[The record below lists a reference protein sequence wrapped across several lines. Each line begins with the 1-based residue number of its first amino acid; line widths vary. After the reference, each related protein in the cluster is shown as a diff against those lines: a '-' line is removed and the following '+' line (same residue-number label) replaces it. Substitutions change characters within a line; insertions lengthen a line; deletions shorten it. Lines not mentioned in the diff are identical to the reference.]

1 MGKMK
6 TSKVKKSNIKR
17 TKLKKQGKLKYTRN
31 RKTIVKPQQPVIHE
45 EEEEEV
51 ESDHGEDFLNMVEA
65 DDLVFLKK
73 AVVEGNYSMLKGA
86 QFKKEKSLKRNKD
99 EDADIEEE
107 YEKSIDESTVN
118 KRERLLLPI
127 KSKGS
132 IIKRRVIEEVK
143 DEDEMGPPLKKS
155 NGENEEEEDDD
166 DGLGDELKEDDIKIE
181 KMERDLSKPVST
193 AEMMAWREQLM
204 AQYKFKIGVLSSG
217 LLEDPQH
224 KIMNIARL
232 LELYDEWHPELQ
244 VTLRKLVLVSL
255 LEVLKDIIPSY
266 QIKHQ
271 ENPDVKLKKETKEL
285 QNYEKSL
292 LKGYRGYLQRLEK
305 VASRLYHKKGDTRV
319 WSKAD
324 ISLGELAIRCLCELV
339 MEHPYFNYSTNIVRV
354 IIPYLDNKLS
364 SVREQVSKAIRHV
377 FINDKRG
384 EITLEIVRRI
394 NHLVKT
400 RKHSVKPDV
409 ILVLSSLKIQE
420 INLEQIKEA
429 EVKKK
434 KLEEKKSRVINLSK
448 RERKR
453 QKRIAEVEK
462 ELLET
467 KAEENKNA
475 RNNLL
480 TEVTKVVFMVF
491 FRILKSAPSSGL
503 LSAALQGLAKFAH
516 CINIEFYQDIVTVLN
531 RIMSDSDLKV
541 KEQLNCVLTVFKIL
555 SGQGETLT
563 IDPNKFYAHLYRNI
577 YNVDAGVRGAN
588 SQLLIDCLEQVIL
601 GRRRKLTIARLLAFV
616 KRMSVCSL
624 QNEHHTVLALLNIVK
639 HALQNNKAVD
649 ILLDLDTSV
658 GQGLYLSELDD
669 PEYCNAENTAL
680 YEMTLL
686 KKHYHPTV
694 RLLAEHI
701 ISGVPATGIG
711 SLPSDIAKLSCKEIY
726 KEYDPSQVA
735 FKPAVPIPKTNRN
748 ISIIKSTSIRN
759 KELSD
764 LCDKV
769 MKTSYQADFSE
780 MLQKKKKLKKE

>member
-1 MGKMK
+1 MGKLK
-6 TSKVKKSNIKR
+6 TSRVKKSNIQR

-31 RKTIVKPQQPVIHE
+31 KKTIVKPQQPVKHEE

-51 ESDHGEDFLNMVEA
+51 ESDHGEDFLNMVEP
-65 DDLVFLKK
+65 DDLDFLKK
-73 AVVEGNYSMLKGA
+73 AVVEGNYSMFKGA
-86 QFKKEKSLKRNKD
+86 QFKKEKKSLKQKKED
-99 EDADIEEE
+99 EADIEEE
-107 YEKSIDESTVN
+107 YERNIDESTIN
-118 KRERLLLPI
+118 KKERLLLPI
-127 KSKGS
+127 KSKGT
-132 IIKRRVIEEVK
+132 IIKRAVIEEVK
-143 DEDEMGPPLKKS
+143 DEDEMERSLKKS
-155 NGENEEEEDDD
+155 NDENDDD
-166 DGLGDELKEDDIKIE
+166 DDEGLGDESKEDDIKIE
-181 KMERDLSKPVST
+181 KMERDLSKPVSI

-255 LEVLKDIIPSY
+255 AEVLKDIIPSY

-271 ENPDVKLKKETKEL
+271 ENPDVRQTKEL

-319 WSKAD
+319 WTKAD
-324 ISLGELAIRCLCELV
+324 ISLGELSIKCLCELV
-339 MEHPYFNYSTNIVRV
+339 MEHPYFNYSTNIIRV

-364 SVREQVSKAIRHV
+364 SVREQVSKAVRHV

-394 NHLVKT
+394 NHLVKS
-400 RKHSVKPDV
+400 RKHSVRPDV

-420 INLEQIKEA
+420 VNLEQIKEA

-448 RERKR
+448 RERK
-453 QKRIAEVEK
+453 
-462 ELLET
+462 
-467 KAEENKNA
+467 
-475 RNNLL
+475 
-480 TEVTKVVFMVF
+480 
-491 FRILKSAPSSGL
+491 
-503 LSAALQGLAKFAH
+503 
-516 CINIEFYQDIVTVLN
+516 
-531 RIMSDSDLKV
+531 IMSDSDLKV

-577 YNVDAGVRGAN
+577 YNIDAGVRGAN
-588 SQLLIDCLEQVIL
+588 SQLLIECLEHVIL
-601 GRRRKLTIARLLAFV
+601 GRRRKLSVARLLAFV
-616 KRMSVCSL
+616 KRMSVGSL

-639 HALQNNKAVD
+639 HALQNNKALD

-658 GQGLYLSELDD
+658 GQGVYLYELDD
-669 PEYCNAENTAL
+669 PEYCNSENTAL

-694 RLLAEHI
+694 RLLAQHI

-711 SLPSDIAKLSCKEIY
+711 SLPSDVAKLSCKEIY
-726 KEYDPSQVA
+726 NEYDPSQVA
-735 FKPAVPIPKTNRN
+735 FKPAVPIPRTNRN
-748 ISIIKSTSIRN
+748 ISVIKSSTIRN
-759 KELSD
+759 KELSI

-769 MKTSYQADFSE
+769 MNTSFEADFSDI
-780 MLQKKKKLKKE
+780 LQKKKRLKRE